1 MQTGGTVNSTIEKK
15 EHLTTNMKYRSYL
28 QRNAL
33 SAQTY
38 NLAIAQNET
47 AALLQNNSYDY
58 FTGPPHLFL
67 TCGQPQ
73 VSKYQTSDLKEWYF
87 KTMRA

>member
-1 MQTGGTVNSTIEKK
+1 MQTGGTVNSMIEQK

-33 SAQTY
+33 SSQTY
-38 NLAIAQNET
+38 NLAIAQAET
-47 AALLQNNSYDY
+47 AALLQNNSHDY
-58 FTGPPHLFL
+58 ITGPPHMFL

-73 VSKYQTSDLKEWYF
+73 TPKYQTSDLKEWYF
-87 KTMRA
+87 KTMHA